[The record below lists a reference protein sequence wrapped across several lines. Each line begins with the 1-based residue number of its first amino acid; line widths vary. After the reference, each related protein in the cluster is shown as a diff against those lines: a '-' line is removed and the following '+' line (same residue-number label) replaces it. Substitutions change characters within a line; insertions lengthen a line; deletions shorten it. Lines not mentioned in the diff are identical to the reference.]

1 MNFLAHVY
9 LSEDNFSLAVGNLI
23 ADRVKGKDLTNF
35 SSMIQKGIFL
45 HRKIDAFTDHHPLFK
60 ECVSILFPIY
70 RHYSRVIIGMY
81 FDHFLASNWDKN
93 YSKNLKVFSNEFY
106 DALKI
111 ESENFPKNIKNFSR
125 TLIFYNWFDSYKT
138 ITSLE
143 LVLAQ
148 MEQRTR
154 FPSKLSASTKQL
166 KENYTYFHN
175 HFSLF
180 MEEVIDFTKNEIKN
194 L

>member
-9 LSEDNFSLAVGNLI
+9 LSEDNFSLAIGNLI

-35 SSMIQKGIFL
+35 SPMIQKGILL
-45 HRKIDAFTDHHPLFK
+45 HRKIDTFTDHHPLFK
-60 ECVSILFPIY
+60 ECVSIFFPIY
-70 RHYSRVIIGMY
+70 RHYSRVIIDIY
-81 FDHFLASNWDKN
+81 FDHFLASNWDKYN
-93 YSKNLKVFSNEFY
+93 SKNLKVFSNEFY

-111 ESENFPKNIKNFSR
+111 ESENFPENIKNFSR

-138 ITSLE
+138 ITGLE
-143 LVLAQ
+143 LILAQ

-175 HFSLF
+175 HFSSF